1 MIKEENIPFLNHL
14 LETLESSFEK
24 FEKMYNKKDS
34 EGFNEI
40 KKTLLETQRKILEIT
55 KW

>member
-14 LETLESSFEK
+14 IETLESSFEK
-24 FEKMYNKKDS
+24 FEKTYERKDA
-34 EGFNEI
+34 ERFNEA
-40 KKTLLETQRKILEIT
+40 KKTLLEIQRKILEIT